1 MMSVKWNF
9 ILLFLFSLMAGY
21 GQVQL
26 ICYCKGSSQTK
37 KEAGKKYPFP
47 DSQMGRQPPADQKA
61 QKQWSD
67 KGQSKLTEHCQIPDY
82 ISPLFH
88 KNLLLKV
95 SFYRQILTHS
105 RVNGN
110 FICENCL
117 KINLYFLSYRQFFH
131 TSKSNYMLANLFVFV
146 AIQSFRID

>member
-1 MMSVKWNF
+1 MSK
-9 ILLFLFSLMAGY
+9 
-21 GQVQL
+21 
-26 ICYCKGSSQTK
+26 YCSKCGAEIMEGSKFCKSCGAPVENTQAT
-37 KEAGKKYPFP
+37 A
-47 DSQMGRQPPADQKA
+47 ANQKT

-67 KGQSKLTEHCQIPDY
+67 KGQSKLTEHCQIPDN
-82 ISPLFH
+82 ISPFFH
-88 KNLLLKV
+88 KNLLLKI
-95 SFYRQILTHS
+95 SFYRQILTQS

-117 KINLYFLSYRQFFH
+117 KINLYFLAYRQFFH